1 MDNLVMIDNLDFI
14 TWKDF
19 WAKTIGQKGHFK
31 VEWMGRQRQVALLA
45 WSQIFYIDI
54 SSRHLL
60 LPFLHVRIH
69 GLYRAAAKNCQK
81 Q

>member
-31 VEWMGRQRQVALLA
+31 VEWMRWQRQVALLVC
-45 WSQIFYIDI
+45 S
-54 SSRHLL
+54 
-60 LPFLHVRIH
+60 
-69 GLYRAAAKNCQK
+69 
-81 Q
+81 